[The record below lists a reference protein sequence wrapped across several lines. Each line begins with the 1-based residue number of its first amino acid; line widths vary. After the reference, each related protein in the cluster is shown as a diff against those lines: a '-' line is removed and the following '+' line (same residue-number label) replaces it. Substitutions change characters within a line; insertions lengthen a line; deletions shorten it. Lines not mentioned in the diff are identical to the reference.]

1 MKPYIRIAVVL
12 GLFALLVL
20 LGRTD
25 TVAFGTFAVGMFL
38 GFIPIFVLL
47 ALTLIVAALVFR
59 LFRRNK
65 LVFGVSIASLSLQAL
80 VLILWLG
87 GWTAASAF
95 EQHDNAVG
103 RIVID
108 PRLEHWL
115 MILFWLLAAL
125 VSALTIEHLINHFLS
140 TGTAPNEKHYHK
152 VWLGFVLLQSF
163 LLFSIYSSMPNF
175 RRQAYEVNVPNS
187 SSPDAA
193 REIQLVPM
201 NALIDTNGIVIVRKP
216 HALFWRTVD
225 SVGDELTGAESGRF
239 VWSPDSSRVYLLLN
253 VGDRKDDPVLGY
265 DFKEAKNVDPGEYR
279 PQK

>member
-1 MKPYIRIAVVL
+1 VKRYIRIAVVV
-12 GLFALLVL
+12 GIFVLLVL

-25 TVAFGTFAVGMFL
+25 IVAFGAFVVDLFL
-38 GFIPIFVLL
+38 PFFPTLVLL
-47 ALTLIVAALVFR
+47 ALTVIVAALVFR

-65 LVFGVSIASLSLQAL
+65 IVFGASIVFLSLQTL
-80 VLILWLG
+80 VLILWLIS
-87 GWTAASAF
+87 WTAASAF
-95 EQHDNAVG
+95 ENHDVSVG
-103 RIVID
+103 QIVID
-108 PRLEHWL
+108 PRLEHLL
-115 MILFWLLAAL
+115 MIVFWLLAAF

-140 TGTAPNEKHYHK
+140 KRTEPKEKNYHI
-152 VWLGFVLLQSF
+152 VRLGFVLLQSF
-163 LLFSIYSSMPNF
+163 LLLSIYSSMPNY
-175 RRQAYEVNVPNS
+175 RRQIGEVNVPNS
-187 SSPDAA
+187 SSPDAV

-216 HALFWRTVD
+216 HALFWRTVG

-265 DFKEAKNVDPGEYR
+265 DFKEAKNVEPGEYR